1 MDDAAATGLG
11 IGAAVLAAEAVEA
24 TGGFA
29 GLCEAAGNANGLLAL
44 DWATTGAE
52 FEKNCGN

>member
-11 IGAAVLAAEAVEA
+11 IGAAVLAVATIEAN
-24 TGGFA
+24 GGVA
-29 GLCEAAGNANGLLAL
+29 GLWEAAGSATGSLAL
-44 DWATTGAE
+44 DWATVGAE